1 MHIVSCGKYKRKVKG
16 IYILSI
22 NDQRKKRRRKPK
34 NKKYRVSIHFSKMVD
49 NVGTPFFQ
57 QNEDATIFG
66 ALLEMA

>member
-1 MHIVSCGKYKRKVKG
+1 MTKDRKEE
-16 IYILSI
+16 
-22 NDQRKKRRRKPK
+22 K
-34 NKKYRVSIHFSKMVD
+34 NLRIKNYRVSIHFSKMVD